1 MVRFWFNRLKIIK
14 TFFYL
19 LQLRVELGRILD
31 EEGIVI
37 SMKNQFNSY
46 WRPKLLAF
54 IKASKNKEVARIM
67 ELLDDVEYAH
77 EQGNDQPTH
86 LYYLSLW
93 DLMTN

>member
-1 MVRFWFNRLKIIK
+1 
-14 TFFYL
+14 
-19 LQLRVELGRILD
+19 
-31 EEGIVI
+31 
-37 SMKNQFNSY
+37 
-46 WRPKLLAF
+46 
-54 IKASKNKEVARIM
+54 M